1 MRSFFKV
8 KRPED
13 IIESLKDIKPLGT
26 EPVHITGA
34 LTRILARDIISS
46 EDLPGFQRCTV
57 DGYALAAKDTFG
69 AGENLP
75 TPFTIVGEVRMGEIP
90 NFGLGRGECAQI
102 STGNMLPEGA
112 DAVVM
117 IEYSQMVED
126 AVVEISRPVSPLENV
141 VQPDDDVKTGQV
153 VLHKGTPVRPQD
165 LGILAGLGIG
175 HVDVFTKPRAAIIS
189 TGEEIVDIG
198 EKTKAGQIRDINSY
212 TLGGLCVESGA
223 EPIYLGITRDRFE
236 DLKTLTEKAI
246 SQADVVLLS
255 GGSSVGAKDFTLD
268 AFLSIAEVEIVAH
281 GVSISPG
288 KPTVIAR
295 KGNKT
300 LWGLPGHPVS
310 AMIIFDV
317 FIRYLFGRLS
327 GVSSPPEYDGHAIE
341 AELDRNIESASGR
354 EDYIRV
360 KLTRSEGRWLATPIL
375 GKSGLISTMVEAD
388 GIIRIDIN
396 TEGLY
401 RGEKVKVRLFYK

>member
-8 KRPED
+8 KRAED
-13 IIESLKDIKPLGT
+13 IFESLRDIEPLGT
-26 EPVHITGA
+26 ESVHITGA
-34 LTRILARDIISS
+34 LDRVLARDIVSG

-69 AGENLP
+69 ASENLP
-75 TPFTIVGEVRMGEIP
+75 TPFAVVGEVRMGEIP
-90 NFGLGRGECAQI
+90 DFGLRRGECAQI
-102 STGNMLPEGA
+102 PTGGMLPEGA

-117 IEYSQMVED
+117 MEYSQMVED
-126 AVVEISRPVSPLENV
+126 GVVEISRPVSPLENV
-141 VQPDDDVKTGQV
+141 IQPDDDVKRGQV

-165 LGILAGLGIG
+165 LGIFAGLGID

-198 EKTKAGQIRDINSY
+198 QKPKAGEIRDINSY
-212 TLGGLCVESGA
+212 TLGGLCIKSGA

-236 DLKTLTEKAI
+236 DLRVLVGKGI

-255 GGSSVGAKDFTLD
+255 GGSSVGEKDFALD
-268 AFLSIAEVEIVAH
+268 AFLSLEEVEIVAH

-288 KPTVIAR
+288 KPTIIAR

-327 GVSSPPEYDGHAIE
+327 GLSKPPEYSSHALE
-341 AELDRNIESASGR
+341 AELDRNVESASGR

-360 KLTRSEGRWLATPIL
+360 KLAHREDRWLATPIL

-388 GIIRIDIN
+388 GIIRIDMN

-401 RGEKVKVRLFYK
+401 RGEKVKVRLF